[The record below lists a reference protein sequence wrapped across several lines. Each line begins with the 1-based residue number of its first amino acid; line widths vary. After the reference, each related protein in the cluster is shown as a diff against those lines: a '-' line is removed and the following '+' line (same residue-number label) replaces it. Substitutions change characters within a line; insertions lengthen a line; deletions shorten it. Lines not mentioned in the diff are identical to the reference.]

1 MISRTAQGWVLIALL
16 SGCASDGNKTQD
28 LAQIYTQMGATYF
41 KRGDYALAR
50 ERLEKALEN
59 KPDYAPAHQVMAEVF
74 SRQNRLTDAERH
86 YQTALEL
93 DGNNP
98 TLLNNYA
105 VFLCGNNRLA
115 ESERYFLRAVADP
128 DYATPALAYE
138 NLGMCML
145 RVPDVAKA
153 EEYFKAALKHDPKL
167 ANPLVRLT
175 RLKFD
180 KNEFFNAR
188 AFFQRYMEV
197 GPPTPGMLLL
207 GIQIER
213 RLGDKTAEKKLRE
226 MLTMQ
231 FPDSPEARQVAA
243 LITDAVDEADV
254 SAHPLNL
261 NPEGKQP

>member
-1 MISRTAQGWVLIALL
+1 MIWRAAQGWLLIALL
-16 SGCASDGNKTQD
+16 TGCASDGNKTRD

-50 ERLEKALEN
+50 ERLERALEN

-74 SRQNRLTDAERH
+74 SRQNRLADAERH
-86 YQTALEL
+86 YHTALEL
-93 DGNNP
+93 DGDNP

-115 ESERYFLRAVADP
+115 DSEQYFLRAVSDP
-128 DYATPALAYE
+128 DYSTPALAYE

-180 KNEFFNAR
+180 KSEFINAR

-197 GPPTPGMLLL
+197 GPPTPGMLFL

-213 RLGDKTAEKKLRE
+213 RLGDKSAEKRLSE
-226 MLTMQ
+226 TLTTQ
-231 FPDSPEARQVAA
+231 FPDSPEAHQVAA
-243 LITDAVDEADV
+243 LISEAAHEADV

-261 NPEGKQP
+261 NPEGK